1 MSGTEQDDERFVDLV
16 GLASSGAFSRI
27 PFCPS
32 VGQHWSPVRSG
43 SPSTARG
50 SCRLLV
56 PHEAALLVCSRVP
69 RCLHLLCDRALFKR
83 TIATDSETHD
93 V

>member
-1 MSGTEQDDERFVDLV
+1 MSGTEQDDERFMDSV
-16 GLASSGAFSRI
+16 GLASSGPFSRI

-32 VGQHWSPVRSG
+32 VGQRWSPAQSG
-43 SPSTARG
+43 SLSTARG

-56 PHEAALLVCSRVP
+56 PHEAALLACSRVP
-69 RCLHLLCDRALFKR
+69 RRLHLLCDHALFKR